1 MRDGAKS
8 RLGRPRYRPVQAALG
23 LVALGDGPDV
33 ARLLDACRE
42 MSRAE
47 FAAGALGLPDLVL
60 FADLDAATLRRRK
73 ADDTTRPRSRHEMHL
88 RIAPALKRWYVA
100 MAVLDPARRIRL
112 ADRWS
117 PSGIVAARSAR
128 RTLRRGPVRSL
139 HRRAGMTTI
148 AAMRPNGSE
157 SFIEQHQR
165 VAECSSTPRSPGH
178 PRRPSGV
185 AEAQCRGGPR
195 GRDCGRLSRLYRRSL

>member
-33 ARLLDACRE
+33 ARLLGRVPGDEPRGIRRR
-42 MSRAE
+42 RAR
-47 FAAGALGLPDLVL
+47 APDLVL

-117 PSGIVAARSAR
+117 PPAL
-128 RTLRRGPVRSL
+128 LRL
-139 HRRAGMTTI
+139 
-148 AAMRPNGSE
+148 
-157 SFIEQHQR
+157 
-165 VAECSSTPRSPGH
+165 
-178 PRRPSGV
+178 
-185 AEAQCRGGPR
+185 GPR
-195 GRDCGRLSRLYRRSL
+195 AERFGAALFDRFIGALE